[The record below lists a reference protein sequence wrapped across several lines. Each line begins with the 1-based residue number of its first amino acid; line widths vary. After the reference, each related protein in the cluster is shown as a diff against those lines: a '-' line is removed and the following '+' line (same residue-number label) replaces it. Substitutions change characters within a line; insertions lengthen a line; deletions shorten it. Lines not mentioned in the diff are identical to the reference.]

1 MANDFLFSS
10 LGNAVLV
17 GWLCIFA
24 TLFLS
29 RETRVGRLLYFVGGL
44 VIPAALATLPVWHLV
59 LHKEPTTGDLFSLSG
74 IEMRF
79 SDIDVLFLLYFEAL
93 TFSLFVGGLI
103 TQDREAKRIPRS
115 ITAIALLVLF
125 FKGPLGALFYGL
137 VSWIIVQVRQR
148 PPRGI

>member
-1 MANDFLFSS
+1 MVNDFLFSS

-24 TLFLS
+24 TLFL
-29 RETRVGRLLYFVGGL
+29 RKETRAGRLLYFVGGL
-44 VIPAALATLPVWHLV
+44 VIPAALATLPVWDLV

-79 SDIDVLFLLYFEAL
+79 ADIDVLSLLYFEAL

-103 TQDREAKRIPRS
+103 TQDREANRIPRS
-115 ITAIALLVLF
+115 ITAIALVALF
-125 FKGPLGALFYGL
+125 FKGPVGALFYGL
-137 VSWIIVQVRQR
+137 GRWIIVQVRQR